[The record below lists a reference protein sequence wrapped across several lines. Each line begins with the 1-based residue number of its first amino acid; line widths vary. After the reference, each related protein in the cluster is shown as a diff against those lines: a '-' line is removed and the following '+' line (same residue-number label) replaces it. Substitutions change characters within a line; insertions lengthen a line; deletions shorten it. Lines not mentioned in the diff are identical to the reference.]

1 MDTPHP
7 ASARYK
13 WFGVAVLLMVGLVIY
28 QSLNHTLWQ
37 IKEASTCARCRAL
50 QWAYYPSMQSSN
62 PTRTTFIENGCSKYV
77 AEHES
82 EPHIHEWCK
91 SRDFWLLSVTGKTIG
106 GGSRDASS
114 IWFIS
119 SEEQLAIYRACDNH
133 QTRKQA
139 FQFFE
144 QFATNP
150 KSAQE
155 QYMLLSRTQQLLK
168 RQTITKEDL
177 LIPADQNQSLP

>member
-1 MDTPHP
+1 MDTTHP

-13 WFGVAVLLMVGLVIY
+13 WFGAVVLLMVGLVSY

-37 IKEASTCARCRAL
+37 IKEASTCARCRAF
-50 QWAYYPSMQSSN
+50 QWAYYPSMEFSH
-62 PTRTTFIENGCSKYV
+62 PTRTTVIENDCSKYV

-82 EPHIHEWCK
+82 EPHVHAWCK
-91 SRDFWLLSVTGKTIG
+91 SRDFWLLSITGKTIG

-114 IWFIS
+114 IWLIS

-133 QTRKQA
+133 QISEQA

-144 QFATNP
+144 KFATNP

-155 QYMLLSRTQQLLK
+155 QGLLLARTQQLLK